1 MQNGF
6 RIFNADPLK
15 QLERYE
21 FDVRDGTGV
30 GYLEMLFRTNF
41 LGILGG
47 GHHARLPSNVAC
59 LWDGIKQRFLLEIT
73 CASEV
78 KAIRLRRDRIIVVLS
93 EAIKVYTFD
102 PSPQLIYE
110 SVTCPNPLGLC
121 HVCQAPDNP
130 LIVFPG
136 RRPGMLLLVHIGNP
150 ASSIACGDVPSP
162 SSTHPSLTS
171 ATNLPPRQIVAH
183 ENALAAVVLNTP
195 GTLVATA
202 SQKGTLIRVFSTKEC
217 ELLHELRRGINPATI
232 TCLAF
237 NKASNLLCVTS
248 ERGTAHI
255 FCLKRDAID
264 GKSRHAASSTG
275 HSRPAVGGASNNQ
288 DFFSFFTN
296 VSQIRCVLETK
307 FKAICAFSLMNPN
320 TLIVLAA
327 DGSYYKYSFTPNG
340 NITRV
345 TFVNFLDFY
354 DEEADF

>member
-1 MQNGF
+1 MCMRVPPADSGNSGILFLGFNQDHGCFAVGMQNGF

-320 TLIVLAA
+320 TLIGELL
-327 DGSYYKYSFTPNG
+327 F
-340 NITRV
+340 
-345 TFVNFLDFY
+345 
-354 DEEADF
+354 

>member
-1 MQNGF
+1 
-6 RIFNADPLK
+6 
-15 QLERYE
+15 
-21 FDVRDGTGV
+21 
-30 GYLEMLFRTNF
+30 LEMLFRTNF

-47 GHHARLPSNVAC
+47 GHHSRLPSNVAC
-59 LWDGIKQRFLLEIT
+59 LWDGIKRRFLLEIT

-78 KAIRLRRDRIIVVLS
+78 KAIRLRRDRIIVILS
-93 EAIKVYTFD
+93 EAVKVYTFD

-150 ASSIACGDVPSP
+150 ASSIASRDNPSP
-162 SSTHPSLTS
+162 CGAPSLTS
-171 ATNLPPRQIVAH
+171 ADNLPPRQIVAH
-183 ENALAAVVLNTP
+183 ENALAAIVLNNS

-202 SQKGTLIRVFSTKEC
+202 SQKGTLIRVFATKEC
-217 ELLHELRRGINPATI
+217 ELMYKFRRGINPATI
-232 TCLAF
+232 TSLAF
-237 NKASNLLCVTS
+237 NKSSDLLCVTS

-255 FCLKRDAID
+255 FCLKRDSTD
-264 GKSRHAASSTG
+264 VESRHASSSTG
-275 HSRPAVGGASNNQ
+275 HIRSAISGASSYRLATQLN
-288 DFFSFFTN
+288 SPCFFT
-296 VSQIRCVLETK
+296 
-307 FKAICAFSLMNPN
+307 
-320 TLIVLAA
+320 VLAA

-340 NITRV
+340 NVTRV